1 MPNVTYFIQDCPTC
15 GRKLN
20 IRVEYLGKKVVC
32 QHCRGPFLAWD
43 QEGAPS
49 DQVSN
54 PQANTVAG
62 SASMSG
68 TKLMD
73 RAQELIEMAE
83 QKIAESRIIR
93 AKIDVHTVES

>member
-1 MPNVTYFIQDCPTC
+1 MPNVTYFVQDCPTC

-32 QHCRGPFLAWD
+32 QHCRGPFIAWD
-43 QEGAPS
+43 QEGAPPAPAATQEILTS
-49 DQVSN
+49 S
-54 PQANTVAG
+54 
-62 SASMSG
+62 SMSG

-93 AKIDVHTVES
+93 AKIDSQAVDA